1 MPAPATIPPPPETP
15 KTSVDRLA
23 LIVSIIALIVGGIS
37 LWDSHRISDIQ
48 IAQAAPQLE
57 VKHSELVRLEKTG
70 NPNDFT
76 LVMDTVNTG
85 HLLAKV
91 REVGVQPNIS
101 TVLFDDG
108 TKKACFDDLNKQ
120 TFTDNNGIE
129 EKIPAGKFSR
139 LFVNLKL
146 PESCKDTGWRFF
158 AEVTFKGRDQ
168 VDAAY
173 EGSDE
178 ILAIVPAIKP

>member
-1 MPAPATIPPPPETP
+1 MSSSNDVPSPSSKKGTEN
-15 KTSVDRLA
+15 LA
-23 LIVSIIALIVGGIS
+23 LVVSIIALIVSGIS

-48 IAQAAPQLE
+48 IAQAAPRLE
-57 VKHSELVRLEKTG
+57 VKHSELVRLEKMG

-76 LVMDTVNTG
+76 LAMDTVNTG

-91 REVGVQPNIS
+91 REVVVRPNIS
-101 TVLFDDG
+101 TVLFDDA
-108 TKKACFDDLNKQ
+108 TKKACFDDLNRQ
-120 TFTDNNGIE
+120 TFTDNTGIE
-129 EKIPAGKFSR
+129 EKIPTGKFAR
-139 LFVNLKL
+139 LLVDLTL

-168 VDAAY
+168 VNAAY

-178 ILAIVPAIKP
+178 ILAIVPGVKP